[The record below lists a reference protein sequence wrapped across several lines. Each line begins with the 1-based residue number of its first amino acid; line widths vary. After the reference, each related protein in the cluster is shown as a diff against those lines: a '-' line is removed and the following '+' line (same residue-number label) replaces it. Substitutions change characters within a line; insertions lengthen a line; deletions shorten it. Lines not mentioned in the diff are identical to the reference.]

1 MDAPKISTGKVIEMK
16 KFLSLLMALAMTL
29 SLAACGST
37 EDTTT
42 DTDDTQDNAAE
53 ELSLI
58 HI

>member
-1 MDAPKISTGKVIEMK
+1 MK

-29 SLAACGST
+29 SLAACGGT

-53 ELSLI
+53 ETATGPPAWRTAC
-58 HI
+58 